1 MSGGPSVP
9 DEVLS
14 PLPAPG
20 AHPPPTGGQPP
31 VDGSVPVAGSVPPGP
46 GVGEG
51 SRGRVSPWNA
61 ANAVTLL
68 RLVLVP
74 VFGWLLLHEGG
85 ETSGWRT
92 AAAVVFAVAVVTDRV
107 DGDLARRRGLVTDL
121 GKIADPLA
129 DKALVG
135 TALVGLSVL
144 DELAWWVTVIVLVFG
159 VLRKELALIML
170 AALLGTTEFGLV
182 LSAQQMYVF
191 ALIVLLY
198 VPCIST
204 IAVFR
209 RVADFV
215 RQAVWSQGDI
225 DRGIIGVAKRDEKP
239 LRPSEAT
246 GVALQRHMI
255 GESFERRCR
264 RRRQLLEATPD
275 NVRQALLQALEAGL
289 PQAAICVMTNRSRLE
304 QARQTLGS
312 LTIED
317 VLK

>member
-144 DELAWWVTVIVLVFG
+144 DELAWWVTVIVLVREIGITLMRLVVIRHGIMPAGRGGKVKTAAQALAITLFLLPLVG
-159 VLRKELALIML
+159 VGHLVAVWVMALA
-170 AALLGTTEFGLV
+170 
-182 LSAQQMYVF
+182 
-191 ALIVLLY
+191 VLLTVGTGIDY
-198 VPCIST
+198 VAQAWRLRQTSERT
-204 IAVFR
+204 R
-209 RVADFV
+209 RKRAARAAARAAS
-215 RQAVWSQGDI
+215 RQAMATDGRQVTGEPPASGDRLPSG
-225 DRGIIGVAKRDEKP
+225 DRV
-239 LRPSEAT
+239 T
-246 GVALQRHMI
+246 GEP
-255 GESFERRCR
+255 G
-264 RRRQLLEATPD
+264 
-275 NVRQALLQALEAGL
+275 G
-289 PQAAICVMTNRSRLE
+289 
-304 QARQTLGS
+304 
-312 LTIED
+312 
-317 VLK
+317 

>member
-92 AAAVVFAVAVVTDRV
+92 AAAVVFAFDNGIVVPR
-107 DGDLARRRGLVTDL
+107 AR
-121 GKIADPLA
+121 
-129 DKALVG
+129 
-135 TALVGLSVL
+135 
-144 DELAWWVTVIVLVFG
+144 
-159 VLRKELALIML
+159 
-170 AALLGTTEFGLV
+170 
-182 LSAQQMYVF
+182 
-191 ALIVLLY
+191 
-198 VPCIST
+198 
-204 IAVFR
+204 
-209 RVADFV
+209 
-215 RQAVWSQGDI
+215 
-225 DRGIIGVAKRDEKP
+225 
-239 LRPSEAT
+239 
-246 GVALQRHMI
+246 
-255 GESFERRCR
+255 
-264 RRRQLLEATPD
+264 
-275 NVRQALLQALEAGL
+275 
-289 PQAAICVMTNRSRLE
+289 
-304 QARQTLGS
+304 
-312 LTIED
+312 
-317 VLK
+317 